1 MMNVLPVLRSSQNRP
16 HLERVWR
23 IVLLLLCAVIALS
36 SCGREATR
44 VVHIPTPTLTIRHR
58 DANALMPA
66 ASDLGQG
73 YQVAKKYR
81 LEQGR
86 GWGEDTT
93 RLSGYRTV
101 YSGSQSVFSRVE
113 CRIECYLSVTDTQ
126 TAFRALREQLNAD
139 LKGNVANDSVTD
151 GEERMLGDW
160 NRVFTVRS
168 GDNLSLHY
176 IFLRENV
183 LVELA
188 MTGPDAP
195 DLPDQAARL
204 ARLLDERIFQ

>member
-1 MMNVLPVLRSSQNRP
+1 MNVLPVLRSSQIRL
-16 HLERVWR
+16 HLGRVWR
-23 IVLLLLCAVIALS
+23 IALVFVCAATGLS
-36 SCGREATR
+36 ACGPEATR
-44 VVHIPTPTLTIRHR
+44 VAYIPTPTLAIRHR
-58 DANALMPA
+58 DANALMPSA
-66 ASDLGQG
+66 DDLGRG
-73 YQVAKKYR
+73 YQTAEKHR
-81 LEQGR
+81 LERGK

-93 RLSGYRTV
+93 RLSGYRNV
-101 YSGSQSVFSRVE
+101 FAGSQSVFSRIE
-113 CRIECYLSVTDTQ
+113 CQIECYLSVTDTQ
-126 TAFRALREQLNAD
+126 AAFRALREQLNAD

-168 GDNLSLHY
+168 GDDLALHY

-183 LVELA
+183 LVDLA
-188 MTGPDAP
+188 MTGTDAP

>member
-1 MMNVLPVLRSSQNRP
+1 
-16 HLERVWR
+16 
-23 IVLLLLCAVIALS
+23 
-36 SCGREATR
+36 
-44 VVHIPTPTLTIRHR
+44 
-58 DANALMPA
+58 MPSA
-66 ASDLGQG
+66 DDLGQG
-73 YQVAKKYR
+73 YQAAAKYG
-81 LEQGR
+81 LERGM

-93 RLSGYRTV
+93 RLSGYRNV
-101 YSGSQSVFSRVE
+101 FAGSQSVFSRIE
-113 CRIECYLSVTDTQ
+113 CQIECYLSVTDTQ
-126 TAFRALREQLNAD
+126 AAFRALREQLDAD
-139 LKGNVANDSVTD
+139 LKGNAANDSVTD

-168 GDNLSLHY
+168 GDDLALHY